1 MKPGVLGILLTVP
14 AILIAQDGPDP
25 ARLNAA
31 DAAVNAAQPDPATVP
46 AAIRQTTLVEPLTPK
61 QKVKRRALRLV
72 EPVSLVSAAFGS
84 GIEQW
89 RNIPPQ
95 WGQGTEGYA
104 KRFASA
110 EGYMA
115 AHNTI
120 ALGFDLA
127 FHLDPRYRRSG
138 ESGFLTRLKY
148 AVKESFLAHKDNGG
162 TMINV
167 SEIAG
172 SFGSGLMANAWEP
185 RGYNTIGDGLERGA
199 IGLAYH
205 TLKNIGREFL
215 PDLFHMVSLSP
226 PAASSSSSS
235 RPGE

>member
-1 MKPGVLGILLTVP
+1 MKLVGFAVLMIP
-14 AILIAQDGPDP
+14 AFLAAQDQKTDP
-25 ARLNAA
+25 ARMKAA
-31 DAAVNAAQPDPATVP
+31 DAAVNAAQPDPSTPP
-46 AAIRQTTLVEPLTPK
+46 APLRNVKVIEPLTPK
-61 QKVKRRALRLV
+61 QKVKRRALRLI
-72 EPVSLVSAAFGS
+72 EPVSLVSAAFGA

-95 WGQGTEGYA
+95 WGQGAAGYG

-127 FHLDPRYRRSG
+127 FHLDPRYRRS
-138 ESGFLTRLKY
+138 EQSGFFPRLKN
-148 AVKESFLAHKDNGG
+148 AVMQTVIAHKDDGG

-172 SFGSGLMANAWEP
+172 SFGAGLLANTWQP
-185 RGYNTIGDGLERGA
+185 TGYNHFGDGIQRG
-199 IGLAYH
+199 GLGLLYH
-205 TLKNIGREFL
+205 TAKNIAREFV
-215 PDLFHMVSLSP
+215 PDLFHIYHKP
-226 PAASSSSSS
+226 TPAAPPSS
-235 RPGE
+235 RQP

>member
-1 MKPGVLGILLTVP
+1 MKLAILGTLLTIP
-14 AILIAQDGPDP
+14 AVLIGQDKTDP

-31 DAAVNAAQPDPATVP
+31 DAAINAAQRDPSTVP
-46 AAIRQTTLVEPLTPK
+46 APIRRATLVEPLTPK

-72 EPVSLVSAAFGS
+72 EPVSLVSAGFGA

-89 RNIPPQ
+89 RGIPSE
-95 WGQGTEGYA
+95 WGQGAEGYA

-127 FHLDPRYRRSG
+127 FHLDPRYHRSE
-138 ESGFLTRLKY
+138 ESGFMPRLKN
-148 AVKESFLAHKDNGG
+148 AIKQSVIARKDDGG
-162 TMINV
+162 SMIDV

-172 SFGSGLMANAWEP
+172 SFGAGLIANAWEP
-185 RGYNTIGDGLERGA
+185 ARYSTVGDGLQRGA

-205 TLKNIGREFL
+205 TLKNIAREFL
-215 PDLFHMVSLSP
+215 PDLFHLGQSTP
-226 PAASSSSSS
+226 ASSSPPS
-235 RPGE
+235 RHGFD